1 MELLKTLQL
10 IGSLGL
16 SLVLREVASFRGAA
30 SNSEPEDHTQ
40 PRLEVLN
47 ELATTGLFKTSNFMC
62 IQLPG
67 GFANLES
74 LVTLRGGRQGSTS
87 LHKVKCYCGHTFR
100 FRQGPLI

>member
-16 SLVLREVASFRGAA
+16 SLVLGEVASFRGAA

-47 ELATTGLFKTSNFMC
+47 ELCDHRSF
-62 IQLPG
+62 
-67 GFANLES
+67 
-74 LVTLRGGRQGSTS
+74 
-87 LHKVKCYCGHTFR
+87 
-100 FRQGPLI
+100 